1 MRLQKG
7 APFPYLKTMSQK
19 SFPTKWPYDFD
30 PDNPLIMTLAAVID
44 EGLQGNEVAKTTLHQ
59 HPTGQL
65 VLATGGLVGLELE
78 DGYWSIPA
86 QCAVWV
92 PPFVPHQGVL
102 GLTGRSVFFH
112 IGSNW
117 LDGLPT
123 TVERL
128 MLNPMTV
135 EMIMFM
141 AHGSDR
147 RRSEAQRRNL
157 SLAIIEE
164 LKVARHL
171 PPHFAPLP
179 KSHILQRIAM
189 ELADLDKR
197 AWPMAGWA
205 KFVGVS
211 ERTLARLSQTE
222 TGLSFN
228 QWRLQHIFLT
238 SVSHLATEQSIEE
251 IAYLSG
257 YQNTSAFIK
266 AFKSVFGVTPGEY
279 RRQMQVD

>member
-1 MRLQKG
+1 MTL
-7 APFPYLKTMSQK
+7 K
-19 SFPTKWPYDFD
+19 SFPTKWPCDFD
-30 PDNPLIMTLAAVID
+30 PDDPTIMTLAAVVD
-44 EGLQGNEVAKTTLHQ
+44 EGLRGTEANPQALHT

-65 VLATGGLVGLELE
+65 VMATGGLVGLELE
-78 DGYWSIPA
+78 DGFWSVPA

-92 PPFVPHQGVL
+92 PPHVPHQGVL

-112 IGSNW
+112 IGPNW
-117 LDGLPT
+117 LQGLPT
-123 TVERL
+123 QVVRL

-135 EMIMFM
+135 EMILFM
-141 AHGSDR
+141 AHRGDC

-179 KSHILQRIAM
+179 LSPILRRIAM
-189 ELADLDKR
+189 ALSDLEKR
-197 AWPMAGWA
+197 SWPMASWA

-211 ERTLARLSQTE
+211 ERTLARLAQSE

-238 SVSHLATEQSIEE
+238 SVSLLGTERSVEE

-257 YQNTSAFIK
+257 YENTSAFIK
-266 AFKSVFGVTPGEY
+266 AFKGVFGVTPGEY
-279 RRQMQVD
+279 RLQIQMS